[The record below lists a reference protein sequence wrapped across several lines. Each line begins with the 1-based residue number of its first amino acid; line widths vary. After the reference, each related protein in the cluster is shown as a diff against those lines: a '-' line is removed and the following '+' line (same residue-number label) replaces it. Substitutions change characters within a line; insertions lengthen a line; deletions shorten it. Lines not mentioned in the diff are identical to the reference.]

1 MEKARRKRSDSET
14 ESREMCHTLI
24 ISGGSIEPEF
34 VRGLLKE
41 YHFSYIIAADAGL
54 RFLYREGLT
63 PTHIVGDFDSLE
75 QEILDHYTGN
85 PNVIIRMFSPIKDA
99 TDTEIALR
107 LAVELAST
115 DIWLTGGGGV
125 RLDHTLGNIQSM
137 TIPLHAGIPCIMA
150 DSCNRIQLLDHGTTL
165 KHKEV
170 FGKYLSFFPLG
181 GSVKGLT
188 LTGVKYPLSDHELKP
203 DDSLG
208 VSNEVIGEEAA
219 VSFRRGLLIMIQ
231 SKDKDQQGRTES

>member
-1 MEKARRKRSDSET
+1 MEKASQKRSVTDRKSGEL
-14 ESREMCHTLI
+14 CHTLI

-34 VRGLLKE
+34 VRALLKE

-99 TDTEIALR
+99 TDTEIALH
-107 LAVELAST
+107 LAVELSST
-115 DIWLTGGGGV
+115 DIWLTGAGGV
-125 RLDHTLGNIQSM
+125 RFDHTLGNIQSM
-137 TIPLHAGIPCIMA
+137 VIPLRAGIPCIMA
-150 DSCNRIQLLDHGTTL
+150 DSCNRIQLLDHGTSL
-165 KHKEV
+165 KRAKI

-181 GSVKGLT
+181 GPVKGLT

-208 VSNEVIGEEAA
+208 VSNEVTEDEA
-219 VSFRRGLLIMIQ
+219 VISFRRGMLIMIQ
-231 SKDKDQQGRTES
+231 SKDRDQQGGTEL